1 MFIYTRESN
10 MTDDQ
15 IKKIVEV
22 YEEIIEL
29 ELHEYEKKQLAM
41 LLIASTLTE
50 MSVKDIAKYM
60 AE

>member
-1 MFIYTRESN
+1 
-10 MTDDQ
+10 MTKDQ

-50 MSVKDIAKYM
+50 MSVKDIANYM
-60 AE
+60 GETS

>member
-1 MFIYTRESN
+1 

-60 AE
+60 AESQGEAS